1 MQPYSLKLRGEVVT
15 IDHPLIMGILNVT
28 DDSFYSGSRAFSEE
42 KVVERVRTLMDEG
55 VDIID
60 IGACS
65 TRPGSAS
72 VSAEE
77 ELRRLEIGLRALR
90 SVDDFV
96 MVSVDTF
103 RADIALRA
111 VKDFGVDIINDISGA
126 ADPAMAGVVAELGVP
141 YVLTHTRSMPRDMQ
155 QHTDYGEDVVATVL
169 EEMSRRYEV
178 LTQAGVS
185 DIIID
190 PGFGFAKTLEQNYRL
205 MERLEDFAVFGCPV
219 LVGIS
224 RKSMLTRLL
233 GVSTEDALNATTAL
247 NAMALDR
254 GAAFL
259 RVHDVAAA
267 KQAETIYNAVN
278 GKF

>member
-1 MQPYSLKLRGEVVT
+1 MQPYSLKIRGEVVT

-126 ADPAMAGVVAELGVP
+126 ADPAMPGVVAELGVP
-141 YVLTHTRSMPRDMQ
+141 YVLTHTRSMPHDMQ
-155 QHTDYGEDVVATVL
+155 KHTDYGEDVVAIVL

-233 GVSTEDALNATTAL
+233 GISTEDALNATTAL

>member
-1 MQPYSLKLRGEVVT
+1 MQPYSLKIRGEVVT

-77 ELRRLEIGLRALR
+77 ELRRLEVGLRALR

-111 VKDFGVDIINDISGA
+111 VKNFGVDIINDISGA

-141 YVLTHTRSMPRDMQ
+141 YVLTHTRSMPHDMQ
-155 QHTDYGEDVVATVL
+155 QHTDYGEDVVATIL

-233 GVSTEDALNATTAL
+233 GISTEDALNATTAL

-278 GKF
+278 GKL